1 MGQESETWD
10 DLRTQK
16 QQEETISSHL
26 VNGVTVCKN
35 VRIPYPFGTH
45 RCFFLCVCS
54 MERGECV
61 KIEDLKVDT
70 WKENVKKLG
79 FNFYKT
85 YFRSFF
91 YLDNLVF
98 YILRGGRYKRVTK
111 IQIYPY
117 F

>member
-16 QQEETISSHL
+16 QQEETISSHSSTEL
-26 VNGVTVCKN
+26 LCVKMLEFHT
-35 VRIPYPFGTH
+35 PLEHTDA
-45 RCFFLCVCS
+45 FFLCVCS

-98 YILRGGRYKRVTK
+98 YILRGERYKRVTK
-111 IQIYPY
+111 I
-117 F
+117 

>member
-1 MGQESETWD
+1 MLEFHTPLEHTD
-10 DLRTQK
+10 A
-16 QQEETISSHL
+16 
-26 VNGVTVCKN
+26 
-35 VRIPYPFGTH
+35 
-45 RCFFLCVCS
+45 FFYVCS

-61 KIEDLKVDT
+61 KMEDLKVDT

-98 YILRGGRYKRVTK
+98 YILKGERYKRVTK

>member
-1 MGQESETWD
+1 M
-10 DLRTQK
+10 
-16 QQEETISSHL
+16 
-26 VNGVTVCKN
+26 
-35 VRIPYPFGTH
+35 
-45 RCFFLCVCS
+45 
-54 MERGECV
+54 
-61 KIEDLKVDT
+61 EDLKVDT

-98 YILRGGRYKRVTK
+98 YILRGERYKRVTK
-111 IQIYPY
+111 IQIYHY